1 MNAFTKLAAA
11 TLITISTAASTWA
24 QDAHGAHG
32 AHGSHQASA
41 ATSLVAGEIKKV
53 DKEAGKVTIR
63 HAEIKNLG
71 MAAMTMV
78 FRVKDSAM
86 LGQVKA
92 GDKVNFAAEK
102 VNGAITVVQL
112 EAAK

>member
-11 TLITISTAASTWA
+11 TLITISTAASALA
-24 QDAHGAHG
+24 QDAHG
-32 AHGSHQASA
+32 AHGSHQAGA
-41 ATSLVAGEIKKV
+41 ATSLVAGEVKKV

-86 LGQVKA
+86 LGQIKA

>member
-11 TLITISTAASTWA
+11 TLITISTA
-24 QDAHGAHG
+24 
-32 AHGSHQASA
+32 
-41 ATSLVAGEIKKV
+41 
-53 DKEAGKVTIR
+53 
-63 HAEIKNLG
+63 
-71 MAAMTMV
+71 
-78 FRVKDSAM
+78 
-86 LGQVKA
+86 A